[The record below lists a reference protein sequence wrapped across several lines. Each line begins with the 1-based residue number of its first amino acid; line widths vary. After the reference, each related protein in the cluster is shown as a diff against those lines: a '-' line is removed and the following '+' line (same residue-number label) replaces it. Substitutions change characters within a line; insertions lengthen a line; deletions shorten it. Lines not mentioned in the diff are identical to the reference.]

1 MAGAANP
8 EMVQGGGSSIPA
20 QMGYTPDLQQ
30 SPSASRYSQA
40 STSMDPFQQASLAQ
54 AAAMSR
60 VGQGLTGTAASGMAN
75 YQNPYEDQVVQ
86 AALRDVSNQ
95 AAMGMN
101 QVNSQAHQARA
112 FGGARHGIQGAETL
126 KGFNQQALDTAARL
140 RQQGFTTALG
150 ASQADMATQLGA
162 AGQLAGLGQQA
173 FNYGKDIQNQQ
184 MVQGALQQQLSQALI
199 DAAKGQYEGYTGAPS
214 NALQQ
219 IISALAG
226 APSSAGQLA
235 GETEKYQPGLFN
247 FLQVAAS
254 A

>member
-1 MAGAANP
+1 MAGGANP
-8 EMVQGGGSSIPA
+8 NNVTPPA
-20 QMGYTPDLQQ
+20 GVN
-30 SPSASRYSQA
+30 
-40 STSMDPFQQASLAQ
+40 PFN
-54 AAAMSR
+54 AAAMAQGTAMGR
-60 VGQGLTGTAASGMAN
+60 VGQGLTATAADGMSN
-75 YQNPYEDQVVQ
+75 YTNPYETQVVE
-86 AALRDVSNQ
+86 ATLRDVGSQ
-95 AAMGMN
+95 AQMGMN
-101 QVNSQAHQARA
+101 NLAAQAQQAKA
-112 FGGARHGIQGAETL
+112 FGGSRHGIAMGEL
-126 KGFNQQALDTAARL
+126 GKSFNQQALDQAARL

-199 DAAKGQYEGYTGAPS
+199 DAAKGQYAGYTGAPS

>member
-1 MAGAANP
+1 MAGGANP
-8 EMVQGGGSSIPA
+8 NNVTPPA
-20 QMGYTPDLQQ
+20 NIN
-30 SPSASRYSQA
+30 
-40 STSMDPFQQASLAQ
+40 PFN
-54 AAAMSR
+54 AAAISQGVAMDR
-60 VGQGLTGTAASGMAN
+60 VGQGLTATAADGMSN
-75 YQNPYEDQVVQ
+75 YTNPYETQVVE
-86 AALRDVSNQ
+86 ATLRDVGNQ
-95 AAMGMN
+95 AQMGMN
-101 QVNSQAHQARA
+101 NLAAQAQQAKA
-112 FGGARHGIQGAETL
+112 FGGSRHGIAMGEL
-126 KGFNQQALDTAARL
+126 GKSFNQQALDQAARL

-199 DAAKGQYEGYTGAPS
+199 DAAKDQYAGYTGAPS

-235 GETEKYQPGLFN
+235 GETEKFQPGLFN
-247 FLQVAAS
+247 YLQVAAS
-254 A
+254 V